1 MTPKIVGAAWCIAS
15 SSMPRTKVLLFHSEG
30 QLTDE
35 SLAAYSRTIRKN
47 WIATGAEA
55 GIWDFSAVTEFSVST
70 DFIRWLARQE
80 PTLAHASR
88 ARVIIASD
96 AVGFGLSR
104 MFQLAGEPARPL
116 LHVVRTLNEA
126 LAVLKVEFPKFEPLE

>member
-1 MTPKIVGAAWCIAS
+1 MAYRFEFDPKN
-15 SSMPRTKVLLFHSEG
+15 KVLLFHPEG
-30 QLTDE
+30 QLSDE
-35 SLAAYSRTIRKN
+35 SLSAYSRTIRKY

-55 GIWDFSAVTEFSVST
+55 GIWDFSSITEFAVST
-70 DFIRWLARQE
+70 DFIRLLARQE
-80 PTLAHASR
+80 PTLADANH

-116 LHVVRTLNEA
+116 LHVVRTLDEA
-126 LAVLKVEFPKFEPLE
+126 LAVLKIESPNFEPLE